1 MLSRHAEALFWLGR
15 YSERASDIT
24 RMLEVAYNSQLERPT
39 QAADEVWRD
48 LLRALYLE
56 EAFRERYGAEVTSE
70 LVNQFLVFDLEN
82 PASIYRSI
90 REARNNVMTVRD
102 LIPSELL
109 EAINR
114 LHTDLASAGWEH
126 LVERPHA
133 MYESLGMQSRMIS
146 GAVTES
152 MSRNDEYRFLMLGR
166 LLERA
171 EMTCRMI
178 DVNRSNSDVSSWMTV
193 LRSVSGFHAFIRRYG
208 PLAGGN
214 EVIGFLLQEPTFPF
228 SVRHCLRNAMDQ
240 LDNIGRSGAWG
251 SPLALGRVSSLLEYA
266 DLGPTGSLVLGE
278 FVGSIEEGIR
288 TVGEKLHQDLFQS
301 GGDPA
306 LYSFATI

>member
-24 RMLEVAYNSQLERPT
+24 RMLEVAYNTQLERPT
-39 QAADEVWRD
+39 GAADQVWRD

-56 EAFRERYGAEVTSE
+56 ESFRDQYGDEVTSE
-70 LVNQFLVFDLEN
+70 AVNRFLVFDLEN
-82 PASIYRSI
+82 PASIYRSV
-90 REARNNVMTVRD
+90 RESRTNVMTVRD

-109 EAINR
+109 EAVNR

-126 LVERPHA
+126 MVERPHA
-133 MYESLGMQSRMIS
+133 MYESLGMQSRMIA
-146 GAVTES
+146 GAITES
-152 MSRNDEYRFLMLGR
+152 MSRNDEYRFLTLGR

-178 DVNRSNSDVSSWMTV
+178 DVNRTNSDVSSWMTV

-208 PLAGGN
+208 PLAGGDQ
-214 EVIGFLLQEPTFPF
+214 VIGFLLQEPTFPF

-240 LDNIGRSGAWG
+240 LENIGRSGVWG

-266 DLGPTGSLVLGE
+266 DFGPNGSLVLGD

-288 TVGEKLHQDLFQS
+288 TVGEKLHGDLFQS